1 MKKITVFFCGWGEK
15 WPLGTLADNSR
26 DLLFEYSPT
35 AIAKNIEFSPRH
47 LKLRAQAYA
56 DFPAHQFRLPGL
68 VADAL
73 PDGWGLRL
81 MDQVLARLG
90 FLPHHISP
98 LDRLAFLG
106 DRAMGALVFEP
117 ATDIALPAED
127 IALLTLARDVK
138 TKVEDQ
144 DIAALT
150 QLAVVGG
157 SPQGARPKALVQYDI
172 GSGRLGTLP
181 SSPGTPWLV
190 KFPARGEHKEVC
202 AIEQLYARLA
212 RDCGLDMP
220 RTACFDLGR
229 DLAAFAIERFD
240 RQDGLRVPVHTLAGA
255 LHADFRIPA
264 VSYQTLLRNTR
275 AMTRSER
282 EVEKAHERCLF
293 NVIFNNRDDHAKNFS
308 YRMDE
313 RFSWKLAPCY
323 DLTFSDGPGGEHQMD
338 IEGEG
343 RYPGRT
349 HLLRLA
355 SSNSLDARRAE
366 DAIERMTAVA
376 VNLNRIAR
384 EYPIRPATRK
394 RIVDAVGQNCLRMG
408 NTGSA

>member
-1 MKKITVFFCGWGEK
+1 MKKIAVFFCGWGQK
-15 WPLGTLADNSR
+15 WQLGTLADNGR
-26 DLLFEYSPT
+26 DLLFEYSAA
-35 AIAKNIEFSPRH
+35 AIAKNIDFSPRQ
-47 LKLRAQAYA
+47 LKLRNQAYA

-90 FLPHHISP
+90 FLPHNISP

-117 ATDIALPAED
+117 AADIALPAED
-127 IALLTLARDVK
+127 VALLTLAREVRAGIEDRDV
-138 TKVEDQ
+138 
-144 DIAALT
+144 AALT

-157 SPQGARPKALVQYDI
+157 SPHGARPKALVQYDA
-172 GSGRLGTLP
+172 GSGHISTLP
-181 SSPGTPWLV
+181 SAAGTPWMV

-202 AIEQLYARLA
+202 AIEELYARLA

-220 RTACFDLGR
+220 RTARFDLGR

-240 RQDGLRVPVHTLAGA
+240 RQAGMRVPVHTLAGA
-255 LHADFRIPA
+255 LHADFRIPS

-275 AMTRSER
+275 AMTHSER
-282 EVEKAHERCLF
+282 EVEKAYERCVF

-313 RFSWKLAPCY
+313 RFS
-323 DLTFSDGPGGEHQMD
+323 
-338 IEGEG
+338 
-343 RYPGRT
+343 
-349 HLLRLA
+349 
-355 SSNSLDARRAE
+355 
-366 DAIERMTAVA
+366 
-376 VNLNRIAR
+376 
-384 EYPIRPATRK
+384 
-394 RIVDAVGQNCLRMG
+394 
-408 NTGSA
+408 

>member
-1 MKKITVFFCGWGEK
+1 MKKIAVFFCGWGQR
-15 WPLGTLADNSR
+15 WQLGTLADNGR
-26 DLLFEYSPT
+26 DLLFEYSAA
-35 AIAKNIEFSPRH
+35 AIAKNIEFSPRQ
-47 LKLRAQAYA
+47 LKLRSQAYA

-90 FLPHHISP
+90 YLPHDISP

-106 DRAMGALVFEP
+106 DRAMGALVFAP
-117 ATDIALPAED
+117 AADIALPAED
-127 IALLTLARDVK
+127 VALLTLAREVRAGI
-138 TKVEDQ
+138 EDR

-157 SPQGARPKALVQYDI
+157 SPQGTRPKALVQYDA
-172 GSGRLGTLP
+172 GSGHISTLP
-181 SSPGTPWLV
+181 SAAGTPWMV

-202 AIEQLYARLA
+202 AIEELYARLA

-240 RQDGLRVPVHTLAGA
+240 RQAGMRVPVHTLAGA
-255 LHADFRIPA
+255 LHADFRVPS

-282 EVEKAHERCLF
+282 EVGKAYERCIF

-313 RFSWKLAPCY
+313 GFSWKLAPCY

-338 IEGEG
+338 VEGEG
-343 RYPGRT
+343 KNPGRA

-355 SSNSLDARRAE
+355 SSNSLDAGRAGE
-366 DAIERMTAVA
+366 AIERMAA
-376 VNLNRIAR
+376 IAAGVDR
-384 EYPIRPATRK
+384 MARDYPIRPATRK
-394 RIVDAVGQNCLRMG
+394 RIADAISRNCLRMRPG
-408 NTGSA
+408 G

>member
-1 MKKITVFFCGWGEK
+1 MKKITVFFCGWGQR
-15 WPLGTLADNSR
+15 WQLGTLADNGR
-26 DLLFEYSPT
+26 DLLFEYSAA
-35 AIAKNIEFSPRH
+35 AIEKNIAFSPRQ
-47 LKLRAQAYA
+47 LKLRSQAYA

-90 FLPHHISP
+90 YLPHNISP

-117 ATDIALPAED
+117 AAGIALPAED
-127 IALLTLARDVK
+127 VALLTLAREVRAGIEDRDV
-138 TKVEDQ
+138 
-144 DIAALT
+144 AALT

-157 SPQGARPKALVQYDI
+157 SPQGARPKALVQYDAA
-172 GSGRLGTLP
+172 SGHISTLP
-181 SSPGTPWLV
+181 SAAGTPWMV

-202 AIEQLYARLA
+202 AIEELYARLA

-240 RQDGLRVPVHTLAGA
+240 RQAGMRVPVHTLAGA
-255 LHADFRIPA
+255 LHADFRVPS

-275 AMTRSER
+275 AMTHSER
-282 EVEKAHERCLF
+282 EVEKAYERCVF

-323 DLTFSDGPGGEHQMD
+323 DLTFCDGPGGEHQMD
-338 IEGEG
+338 VEGEG
-343 RYPGRT
+343 RNPGRA

-355 SSNSLDARRAE
+355 GSNSLDAGSAGE
-366 DAIERMTAVA
+366 AIERMTSIAA
-376 VNLNRIAR
+376 GTGRIAR
-384 EYPIRPATRK
+384 DYPIRPATRK
-394 RIVDAVGQNCLRMG
+394 RIADAIAQNCLRMRQ
-408 NTGSA
+408 AR

>member
-1 MKKITVFFCGWGEK
+1 MKKITVFFCGWGKK
-15 WPLGTLADNSR
+15 WPLGTLADNGR
-26 DLLFEYSPT
+26 DLLFEYTSQ

-47 LKLRAQAYA
+47 LKLRTQAYG
-56 DFPAHQFRLPGL
+56 DFPSHQFRLPGL

-90 FLPHHISP
+90 LLPQQVSP

-117 ATDIALPAED
+117 ATDIVLPAED
-127 IALLTLARDVK
+127 VALLTLAQEVRADV
-138 TKVEDQ
+138 Q
-144 DIAALT
+144 DKDVAALT
-150 QLAVVGG
+150 ELAVIGG
-157 SPQGARPKALVQYDI
+157 SPQGARPKALVQYDTD
-172 GSGRLGTLP
+172 SGRISTLP
-181 SSPGTPWLV
+181 SAAGTPWLV

-212 RDCGLDMP
+212 GDCGLDMP

-240 RQDGLRVPVHTLAGA
+240 RQAGMRVPVHTLAGA
-255 LHADFRIPA
+255 LHADFRLPS
-264 VSYQTLLRNTR
+264 VGYQTLLRNTR
-275 AMTRSER
+275 AMTHDER
-282 EVEKAHERCLF
+282 EVEKAYERCVF
-293 NVIFNNRDDHAKNFS
+293 NVIFNNRDDHVKNFS

-313 RFSWKLAPCY
+313 GFSWKLAPCY

-343 RYPGRT
+343 LHPGRD
-349 HLLRLA
+349 HLLHLA
-355 SSNSLDARRAE
+355 RSSSVDAGRAE
-366 DAIERMTAVA
+366 VAIARMLAIAGSVGRT
-376 VNLNRIAR
+376 AR

-394 RIVDAVGQNCLRMG
+394 RIADAIDRNCIRMR
-408 NTGSA
+408 